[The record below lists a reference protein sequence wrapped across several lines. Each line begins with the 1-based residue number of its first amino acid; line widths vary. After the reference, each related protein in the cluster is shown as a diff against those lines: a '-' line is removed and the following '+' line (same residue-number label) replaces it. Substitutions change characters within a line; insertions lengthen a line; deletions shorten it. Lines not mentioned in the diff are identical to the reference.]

1 MTEFDW
7 PEGTLCGWQGAEIQF
22 LICFALKTVT
32 GMVVT
37 DSDSNDDCCLSAFP
51 WGSCSNEQEGCMHNC
66 FPTPVCTALQ
76 KVHCYPLLQQLLPNF
91 RDFRDGVCHV
101 MVITAAEGNPDAE
114 LLTQAFCFSP
124 NSLARDSKMPVM
136 TVLLLLKRCFT
147 STETVGLLGTGAQ
160 DGHLDFHTASE
171 LWVIVAIVDCF
182 YMHYS
187 PLLSRLTALLLHVI
201 LNEWLLLFTECSWIV
216 VCLQHSFGC
225 CVIGATW
232 NCCHLG
238 SK

>member
-1 MTEFDW
+1 
-7 PEGTLCGWQGAEIQF
+7 
-22 LICFALKTVT
+22 
-32 GMVVT
+32 
-37 DSDSNDDCCLSAFP
+37 
-51 WGSCSNEQEGCMHNC
+51 MHNC
-66 FPTPVCTALQ
+66 FPTPVRTALQ

-101 MVITAAEGNPDAE
+101 MIIAAAEGNPDAE

-171 LWVIVAIVDCF
+171 L
-182 YMHYS
+182 
-187 PLLSRLTALLLHVI
+187 
-201 LNEWLLLFTECSWIV
+201 
-216 VCLQHSFGC
+216 
-225 CVIGATW
+225 
-232 NCCHLG
+232 
-238 SK
+238 